1 MHLHHAGIIA
11 EHIQGQR
18 FNFKC
23 NKRLKYQQNRPGNQ
37 KEQQN
42 YSTEDLHCTLKSCN
56 SCFLEFTPFFGSTLI
71 DGLWILTEDVGSA
84 SSSSEH
90 TWLFFRKGRSK
101 AVTDE
106 LLSFPHPMEG
116 CIQSNRVMASSRLT
130 QPGGTRAKHGLVQ
143 QDLDQ
148 KGMPCAALFNKL
160 HYKRALLKQRSL
172 APHPSSISTNPPLS
186 AFQSLLHTRGAQALS
201 GIPQHSSPALGHL
214 LRSLGEPGTSG
225 AGTKPLGWWD
235 KAQGAFEQDGRESR
249 TGESKPAPRHPPQT
263 QKFPHGSTAESFRT
277 QLC

>member
-1 MHLHHAGIIA
+1 M
-11 EHIQGQR
+11 
-18 FNFKC
+18 
-23 NKRLKYQQNRPGNQ
+23 
-37 KEQQN
+37 
-42 YSTEDLHCTLKSCN
+42 
-56 SCFLEFTPFFGSTLI
+56 
-71 DGLWILTEDVGSA
+71 
-84 SSSSEH
+84 
-90 TWLFFRKGRSK
+90 
-101 AVTDE
+101 TDE

-148 KGMPCAALFNKL
+148 KGMPCTALFNKL

-214 LRSLGEPGTSG
+214 LRSLGEPGPSG
-225 AGTKPLGWWD
+225 AGTKPRGLLSKMGGKAELGRANQLPGTHH
-235 KAQGAFEQDGRESR
+235 KHRNSPMAAL
-249 TGESKPAPRHPPQT
+249 PRASGHSCAEGT
-263 QKFPHGSTAESFRT
+263 QNFSHELFLASLAVNKE
-277 QLC
+277 